1 MGRETVGNTIIGVSI
16 RNQPTLK
23 SLLSSDAGP
32 EETAAEPLNSNYF
45 KIRAAGSE
53 GQRSSASILI
63 NKMYATR
70 GYMSSG
76 LPGSGQDKYRM
87 TLTANEEDVTIGTLT
102 IGFDNPQ
109 GLMAD
114 DLFKQEIDGLRSQGR
129 KVCEFTKL
137 AMETTSKSKR
147 ALASLFHVAYIYA
160 HRIHG
165 FQDLVIEVN
174 PRHVAYYK
182 RVLGF
187 TVHGPERVN
196 RRVNAP
202 AVLLRLN
209 FTYVEEQIGKFGG
222 SPDVC
227 AVERSL
233 YPYVF
238 SVKEEAGI
246 VGRLCGLVSVLEG
259 DAVLNPGMAVAAAP
273 TIDPAP

>member
-1 MGRETVGNTIIGVSI
+1 MGRETVGNTIIGVSM
-16 RNQPTLK
+16 RAQPALK
-23 SLLSSDAGP
+23 SLLSDSTSP
-32 EETAAEPLNSNYF
+32 SEMAAEPLNNNYF

-70 GYMSSG
+70 GYLTSG
-76 LPGSGQDKYRM
+76 LPGKGQDTYRM
-87 TLTANEEDVTIGTLT
+87 TLTANEGDVTIGTLT

-114 DLFKQEIDGLRSQGR
+114 DLFKQEIDVLRSQGR

-137 AMETTSKSKR
+137 AMESTSKSER

-174 PRHVAYYK
+174 PRHVPYYK

-187 TVHGPERVN
+187 VVLGPERLN
-196 RRVNAP
+196 KRVNAP
-202 AVLLRLN
+202 SVPLRLP
-209 FTYVEEQIGKFGG
+209 FSYVEEMISKLGGTGK
-222 SPDVC
+222 PLP
-227 AVERSL
+227 AERSL
-233 YPYVF
+233 YPYLF
-238 SVKEEAGI
+238 SIQEEAGI
-246 VGRLCGLVSVLEG
+246 VGRLRGLVMDSETQ
-259 DAVLNPGMAVAAAP
+259 P
-273 TIDPAP
+273 TQ

>member
-1 MGRETVGNTIIGVSI
+1 MGRETVGNTIIGVSM
-16 RNQPTLK
+16 RTQPALK
-23 SLLSSDAGP
+23 SLLSDDSGP
-32 EETAAEPLNSNYF
+32 SEMAAEPPNNNYL
-45 KIRAAGSE
+45 KIRAAGSA

-76 LPGSGQDKYRM
+76 LPGCGQDRFRM
-87 TLTANEEDVTIGTLT
+87 TLTASEEDVTVGTLT
-102 IGFDNPQ
+102 IGFDSPQ

-114 DLFKQEIDGLRSQGR
+114 DVFKQEIDGLRAQGR

-147 ALASLFHVAYIYA
+147 ALASLFNVAYIYA
-160 HRIHG
+160 YRIHG

-174 PRHVAYYK
+174 PRHVAYYM
-182 RVLGF
+182 RMLGF
-187 TVHGPERVN
+187 TVLGSERLN

-209 FTYVEEQIGKFGG
+209 FTYGEEQIGKFGG
-222 SPDVC
+222 LPELR

-233 YPYVF
+233 YPYMFGVD
-238 SVKEEAGI
+238 EEAGI
-246 VGRLCGLVSVLEG
+246 VGRLCGLV
-259 DAVLNPGMAVAAAP
+259 NTP
-273 TIDPAP
+273 